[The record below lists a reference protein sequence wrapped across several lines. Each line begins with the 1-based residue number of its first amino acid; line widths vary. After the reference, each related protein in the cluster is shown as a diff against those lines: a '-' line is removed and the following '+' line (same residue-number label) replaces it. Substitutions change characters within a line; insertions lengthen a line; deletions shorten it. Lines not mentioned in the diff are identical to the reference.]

1 MKKLIVGITA
11 PSSVILITGQLQY
24 FKNKGYK
31 TYLMAPSDEKVTAY
45 CEREGCEHLPI
56 EIERE
61 ISITKDFKS
70 LLSIYKHFKRVKPD
84 VINFGTP
91 KVSLLGLTAARLLG
105 IKNRI
110 YTCRGYRFEHETGF
124 KRKLLKQFEKLT
136 ASCAHSIICISNSVR
151 DFGLE
156 NKLFSKEKSVVINKG
171 SSNGLDLTRFNPE
184 LITAQE
190 IMAKKQEL
198 NILEKDFVFGFV
210 GRLVDRKG
218 VNELFYAFETLQKT
232 NANFKLVVVG
242 SVESEQI
249 ADKTLIDKMKSHP
262 SVILTGTQY
271 NVPLYLSLMDVF
283 VLPAWW
289 EGFGNVLIQA
299 AAMKKPIIS
308 CEVTGC
314 KDAVNNGFN
323 GDLIETKSIDKLVE
337 KMKEFYQD
345 KSLRDTYGANGV
357 EWAKNFD
364 SEVIWQ
370 GMDNLYQKR

>member
-11 PSSVILITGQLQY
+11 PGSVILIQGQLQY
-24 FKNKGYK
+24 FKDKGYE
-31 TYLMAPSDEKVTAY
+31 TYLMAPSHEKVTKY
-45 CEREGCEHLPI
+45 CEQEGCIHLPI

-91 KVSLLGLTAARLLG
+91 KVSLLGLISAKLLG

-124 KRKLLKQFEKLT
+124 KRKLLKQLEKLT
-136 ASCAHSIICISNSVR
+136 ASCAHNVICISNSVR

-156 NKLFSKEKSVVINKG
+156 NKLFSKEKSIVINKG

-184 LITAQE
+184 LIAQQE
-190 IMAKKQEL
+190 IIAKKQEL

-218 VNELFYAFETLQKT
+218 VNELYEAFDNICKA
-232 NANFKLVVVG
+232 NNNFKLVIVG
-242 SVESEQI
+242 PIEEEQI
-249 ADKTLIDKMKSHP
+249 ADKTLIKRMNGHP
-262 SVILTGTQY
+262 NIIMTGTQY
-271 NVPLYLSLMDVF
+271 NVPLYLSIMDVF

-299 AAMKKPIIS
+299 AAMGKSIIS
-308 CEVTGC
+308 CNVTGC

-323 GDLIETKSIDKLVE
+323 GDLIEAKSVE
-337 KMKEFYQD
+337 KLEQKMLEFYNNE
-345 KSLRDTYGANGV
+345 SLRSKYGLNGIT
-357 EWAKNFD
+357 WAKNFN
-364 SEVIWQ
+364 SEIIWK
-370 GMDNLYQKR
+370 GMDELFQRR